1 MQDITRLKKEGYCTV
16 KSIIMDVKRNIAK
29 VKGITEAKLE
39 KIIEA
44 AMKLENLG
52 FTNGLE
58 YLEQRKQVLFI
69 KTGSEK
75 LDELLQGGIESMS
88 ITELFG
94 EF

>member
-1 MQDITRLKKEGYCTV
+1 
-16 KSIIMDVKRNIAK
+16 MDVKKNIAK

-52 FTNGLE
+52 FTNGLDI
-58 YLEQRKQVLFI
+58 LEQRKQILYI

-75 LDELLQGGIESMS
+75 LDELLKGGIESMS